1 MIVIKLDQPVP
12 RVFGISFAHPWLAVK
27 KKAPERKTTCTIFE
41 SFVDETSEIPTSN
54 WNELGSAETA
64 CSQQDN
70 FNKAVGRKKALE
82 RLLCQHDFGLI
93 RTGLK
98 SSPVIETIKKCRKC
112 GSPRRST
119 VVLAQP
125 IRQAIWETYFKSLE
139 NTGAK
144 NN

>member
-1 MIVIKLDQPVP
+1 MIVIRTDQPEP
-12 RVFGISFAHPWLAVK
+12 RIFGISFAHPWLALK
-27 KKAPERKTTCTIFE
+27 KRKPERKTTCTIFE
-41 SFVDETSEIPTSN
+41 SVLDETSEIPTNN
-54 WNELGSAETA
+54 WKELGSAETA

-82 RLLCQHDFGLI
+82 RLLCQHDFNIGHDWSK
-93 RTGLK
+93 T
-98 SSPVIETIKKCRKC
+98 TNKCLKC

-125 IRQAIWETYFKSLE
+125 VRQTIWETYFKSLE

-144 NN
+144 DTVS